1 MYNSEIFI
9 LRIFILLK
17 KQFLIFS
24 LLFGTDISLES
35 QAIGEEKKNIYH
47 NPIKISNFSL
57 DILERYDFNIN
68 QIDNENN
75 FEDYIIE
82 PNLTIEKTPIFE
94 IEKIAK
100 SKLGK
105 TYKWGGNGPY
115 EYDCSGFTKEVFE
128 RNGIKIPRVSKDQA
142 KVGKKISKKNLK
154 KGDLIFFD
162 DKHSS
167 VVSHVGI
174 YLGDGKFIHASKF
187 HKKIVIS
194 PLREYRRF
202 FKWGRRL
209 TPSS

>member
-1 MYNSEIFI
+1 
-9 LRIFILLK
+9 LLK

-24 LLFGTDISLES
+24 LLFGTDIALES
-35 QAIGEEKKNIYH
+35 QVFKENIYYT
-47 NPIKISNFSL
+47 PIKVSNFSL

-68 QIDNENN
+68 QIDIDNDEYVVVSNL
-75 FEDYIIE
+75 IIGE
-82 PNLTIEKTPIFE
+82 TPSLQ

-100 SKLGK
+100 TKLGK
-105 TYKWGGNGPY
+105 RYKWGGNGPY

-128 RNGIKIPRVSKDQA
+128 LNGITIPRVSKDQA
-142 KVGKKISKKNLK
+142 EVGEKISKKDLQ

-174 YLGDGKFIHASKF
+174 YLGNGKFIHASKF

-209 TPSS
+209 TTSS

>member
-1 MYNSEIFI
+1 M
-9 LRIFILLK
+9 LK

-35 QAIGEEKKNIYH
+35 HVIKEGIYY
-47 NPIKISNFSL
+47 NPIKISSFSL

-68 QIDNENN
+68 QVDTKE
-75 FEDYIIE
+75 YIVVS
-82 PNLTIEKTPIFE
+82 NLVIGETPRLQ

-100 SKLGK
+100 SKLG
-105 TYKWGGNGPY
+105 TAYKWGGNGPY
-115 EYDCSGFTKEVFE
+115 AYDCSGFTKEVFE
-128 RNGIKIPRVSKDQA
+128 LNGITIPRVSKEQA
-142 KVGKKISKKNLK
+142 KVGVKISKKNLQ

-167 VVSHVGI
+167 TVSHVGI
-174 YLGDGKFIHASKF
+174 YLGNGKFIHASKF

-209 TPSS
+209 TIGS

>member
-1 MYNSEIFI
+1 
-9 LRIFILLK
+9 LLK

-35 QAIGEEKKNIYH
+35 QVIKENIYY
-47 NPIKISNFSL
+47 NPIKVSNFSL

-68 QIDNENN
+68 QMDNE
-75 FEDYIIE
+75 DYTVVS
-82 PNLTIEKTPIFE
+82 NLVIGKTPSLQIEKM
-94 IEKIAK
+94 AK
-100 SKLGK
+100 TKLGK

-115 EYDCSGFTKEVFE
+115 AYDCSGFTKEVFE
-128 RNGIKIPRVSKDQA
+128 LNGITIPRVSKDQA
-142 KVGKKISKKNLK
+142 KVGQKISKKNLK

-174 YLGDGKFIHASKF
+174 YLGHGKFIHASKF

-209 TPSS
+209 TTSS

>member
-1 MYNSEIFI
+1 M
-9 LRIFILLK
+9 LK

-24 LLFGTDISLES
+24 LLFGTDIALES
-35 QAIGEEKKNIYH
+35 QVFKENIYYT
-47 NPIKISNFSL
+47 PIKVSNFSL

-68 QIDNENN
+68 QIDIDNDEYVVVSNL
-75 FEDYIIE
+75 IIGE
-82 PNLTIEKTPIFE
+82 TPSLQ

-100 SKLGK
+100 TKLGK
-105 TYKWGGNGPY
+105 RYKWGGNGPY

-128 RNGIKIPRVSKDQA
+128 LNGITIPRVSKDQA
-142 KVGKKISKKNLK
+142 EVGEKISKKDLQ

-174 YLGDGKFIHASKF
+174 YLGNGKFIHASKF

-209 TPSS
+209 TTSS